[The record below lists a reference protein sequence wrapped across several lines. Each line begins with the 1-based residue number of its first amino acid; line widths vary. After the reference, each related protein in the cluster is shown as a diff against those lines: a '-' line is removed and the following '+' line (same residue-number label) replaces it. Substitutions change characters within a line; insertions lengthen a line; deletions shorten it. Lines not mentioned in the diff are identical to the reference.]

1 MGRKKTYQNLYVG
14 LSTRE
19 HERLATL
26 AQSDGKTKT
35 ELGREALLWY
45 LDHREN
51 EKYAERDSVYARAI
65 KEMTNRICGML
76 ARQGTAIGVL
86 YDVAYAGLPDEE
98 SREAFREILQKVKS
112 RQRKHLDLDEQSL
125 VAKMKG
131 IVTGEVVAESQAEQA
146 ATPKSPA

>member
-1 MGRKKTYQNLYVG
+1 
-14 LSTRE
+14 
-19 HERLATL
+19 
-26 AQSDGKTKT
+26 
-35 ELGREALLWY
+35 
-45 LDHREN
+45 
-51 EKYAERDSVYARAI
+51 
-65 KEMTNRICGML
+65 MTNRICGML

-98 SREAFREILQKVKS
+98 SREAFREILQRVKS
-112 RQRKHLDLDEQSL
+112 RQRKHLDADEKSL

>member
-14 LSTRE
+14 LVDRDQARL
-19 HERLATL
+19 ERLARI
-26 AQSDGKTKT
+26 DGKTKS

-51 EKYAERDSVYARAI
+51 EQFAERDSVYARAI

-131 IVTGEVVAESQAEQA
+131 IVTGEVKAESQAE
-146 ATPKSPA
+146 

>member
-14 LSTRE
+14 LVDRDQARL
-19 HERLATL
+19 ERLARI
-26 AQSDGKTKT
+26 DGKTKS

-45 LDHREN
+45 LDYREN
-51 EKYAERDSVYARAI
+51 EQFAERDSVYARAI

-76 ARQGTAIGVL
+76 SRQGTAIGVL

-98 SREAFREILQKVKS
+98 SREAFREIVQKVKS

-131 IVTGEVVAESQAEQA
+131 IVTGEVKAESQAE
-146 ATPKSPA
+146 

>member
-1 MGRKKTYQNLYVG
+1 MARKKTYQNLYVG
-14 LSTRE
+14 LVDRDQA
-19 HERLATL
+19 RLEAL
-26 AQSDGKTKT
+26 AKIDGKTKT
-35 ELGREALLWY
+35 ELVREALLWY

-51 EKYAERDSVYARAI
+51 EKFAERDSVYARAI

-98 SREAFREILQKVKS
+98 SREAFREIVQKVKS

-125 VAKMKG
+125 VAKMKD
-131 IVTGEVVAESQAEQA
+131 IVSGEVKAERQAE
-146 ATPKSPA
+146 

>member
-14 LSTRE
+14 LVDRDQARL
-19 HERLATL
+19 ERLAKI
-26 AQSDGKTKT
+26 DGKTKS

-45 LDHREN
+45 LDVREN
-51 EKYAERDSVYARAI
+51 EQNVERDSVYARAI

-98 SREAFREILQKVKS
+98 SREAFREIVQKVKS

-131 IVTGEVVAESQAEQA
+131 IVTGEVKPE
-146 ATPKSPA
+146 